1 MDQLPHGEGLQYLVF
16 SVFVFVTDSLTMK
29 PSGWQLSPCEEL
41 HERHQG
47 QRDLHR
53 AALPGDYVTPLF
65 AFLINFIFAYCKIYL
80 QIAPADLGVDKSA
93 MEKRLLGERAEV

>member
-1 MDQLPHGEGLQYLVF
+1 MD
-16 SVFVFVTDSLTMK
+16 VTDSLTMK

-53 AALPGDYVTPLF
+53 PPPPDRSQGFQAFRKLRWLAGRGGEQDGDAEVRLGGEGGGDAGPGGQDR
-65 AFLINFIFAYCKIYL
+65 L
-80 QIAPADLGVDKSA
+80 QAVRHTQGEQQLKMDLG
-93 MEKRLLGERAEV
+93 